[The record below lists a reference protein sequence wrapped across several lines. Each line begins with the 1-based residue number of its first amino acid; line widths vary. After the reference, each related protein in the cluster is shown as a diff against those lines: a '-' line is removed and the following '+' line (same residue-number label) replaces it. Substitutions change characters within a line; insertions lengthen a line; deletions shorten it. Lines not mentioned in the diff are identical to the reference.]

1 MTRNIKHYRVGMD
14 SETLAISLVDEG
26 AIEMDFIALKKQE
39 EPVEIKMAN
48 EEKHIVIGC
57 VLCPDKPIYRN
68 QDGEEFYITFDKDVI
83 RKMAFDYLA
92 NDRQHNVTLQHQ
104 EETKGAVMVESW
116 IKEGENDKSDYY
128 GLQAPVGSWLCTM
141 KINDNK
147 IWQGIKNG
155 EFNGFSIESLVQV
168 EDIDLSKVKNNN
180 TNKNTKMAKENINME
195 QVEVN
200 DSFWDK
206 LKSIIADALKSEP
219 KEGQEADNEAEQ
231 AVEEV
236 KDEVVPS
243 GETSGETV
251 EAAEEEVPSGETES
265 ESGASQVADEVT
277 EEVKEVVE
285 ENAETP
291 EDASKDLQSIIDS
304 LKAEVEALKG
314 QVEQMKKENA
324 DLKDEN
330 MKLSKQ
336 PSTKPANLKAEHKLG
351 DSRNAIEELRNR
363 YRF

>member
-26 AIEMDFIALKKQE
+26 AIEMDFIALAKQQ

-104 EETKGAVMVESW
+104 KETKGAVMVESW
-116 IKEGENDKSDYY
+116 IKEGDNDKSDYY

-180 TNKNTKMAKENINME
+180 INKNTKMAKENINME

-206 LKSIIADALKSEP
+206 LLTSPSLFSFSSKSLLFFSHVFIFSKFFLSLLFLLDSSSIKTIFWGKSYLFLIF
-219 KEGQEADNEAEQ
+219 N
-231 AVEEV
+231 
-236 KDEVVPS
+236 
-243 GETSGETV
+243 
-251 EAAEEEVPSGETES
+251 
-265 ESGASQVADEVT
+265 
-277 EEVKEVVE
+277 
-285 ENAETP
+285 
-291 EDASKDLQSIIDS
+291 
-304 LKAEVEALKG
+304 
-314 QVEQMKKENA
+314 
-324 DLKDEN
+324 
-330 MKLSKQ
+330 LS
-336 PSTKPANLKAEHKLG
+336 
-351 DSRNAIEELRNR
+351 
-363 YRF
+363 

>member
-26 AIEMDFIALKKQE
+26 AIEMDFIALKKQQ

-155 EFNGFSIESLVQV
+155 EFNGFSIESLVQI

-180 TNKNTKMAKENINME
+180 INKNTKMAKENINME

-243 GETSGETV
+243 GETV

-265 ESGASQVADEVT
+265 ESGASEVA
-277 EEVKEVVE
+277 EEVAEQAKEVVE

-291 EDASKDLQSIIDS
+291 EDASKDLQAIIDS

-314 QVEQMKKENA
+314 QVEAMKKENA
-324 DLKDEN
+324 DLKAEN
-330 MKLSKQ
+330 VKLSKQ